1 MTVFRLI
8 LFTFVVVGVGA
19 LAVTALS
26 YLVEIVWC
34 TVARRLRRRRHDRVP
49 GHSDRRSRGV
59 VRH

>member
-8 LFTFVVVGVGA
+8 LFTLIVVGVGA

-34 TVARRLRRRRHDRVP
+34 TVARRWRGRRDRVP
-49 GHSDRRSRGV
+49 GRSDRRSRGV